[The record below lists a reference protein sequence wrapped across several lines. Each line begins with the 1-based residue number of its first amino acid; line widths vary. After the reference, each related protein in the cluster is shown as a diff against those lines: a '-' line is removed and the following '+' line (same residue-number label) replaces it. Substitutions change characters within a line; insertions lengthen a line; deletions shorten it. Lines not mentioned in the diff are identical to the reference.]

1 MNASEPMDGRL
12 LVRVLLIA
20 GNVLGA
26 LAIVYPFT
34 SETVRRFLLELEEFP
49 WPLIAI
55 MAAVFVP
62 LCANGMSMAWS
73 LLVGTVS
80 RPIGFTLQAASIIGA
95 CLCAIIAF
103 GGIFFTGFPP
113 AHVVF
118 FLCLSMIFI
127 ADSLFL
133 WRVGHILRLTR
144 RFRPIANSAG

>member
-1 MNASEPMDGRL
+1 MDVRL

-34 SETVRRFLLELEEFP
+34 SEHVRRFLLELEEFP
-49 WPLIAI
+49 WPVITI

-62 LCANGMSMAWS
+62 LCANGMSLAWS

-95 CLCAIIAF
+95 CLCAIMF
-103 GGIFFTGFPP
+103 GGIFFIGGSPD
-113 AHVVF
+113 VVF
-118 FLCLSMIFI
+118 LYLSMIFI

-144 RFRPIANSAG
+144 RFRPIANSDG